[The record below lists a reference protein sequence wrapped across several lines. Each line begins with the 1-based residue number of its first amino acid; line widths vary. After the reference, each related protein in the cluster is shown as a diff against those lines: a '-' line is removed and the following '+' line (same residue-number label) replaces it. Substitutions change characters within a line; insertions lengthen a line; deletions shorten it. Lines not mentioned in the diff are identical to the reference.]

1 MNACGQH
8 GSTLKMGC
16 DFPELWESVGL
27 LVLFYGPNLLEE
39 IGE

>member
-1 MNACGQH
+1 MNACGH
-8 GSTLKMGC
+8 HAPTLKMGC

-27 LVLFYGPNLLEE
+27 VVYGPNLLKE